1 MELFTQEE
9 ASMAI
14 SLILSALLMGGLGLF
29 LMLSDP
35 EALWWS
41 TEAWRYRD
49 PEANEPSERQY
60 AANRGAGC
68 FMVVLALILVAL
80 PFLPALHSVSDAET
94 TSADSAGHCMPYAYG
109 CDSGDAS
116 PSPRPT
122 ASGETVDPLSSAV
135 ASPVAS
141 GAPVTLFTP
150 VVEGAVQHHQSDSSE
165 QIGVN
170 PVYYPWTASD
180 QPAAFASAA
189 VIDSKVALATLD
201 PAQAT
206 TEGAGGSVLGE
217 RTYIVV
223 QLSEPACAIT
233 SASASLSD
241 DQTRIS
247 ISVYGISD
255 LSRCGQPT
263 EGAYVAIPLSDEL
276 IQAARSYQAP
286 VYHPLA
292 PTTSPSGASEHTPD
306 PVPGNAWSS
315 TSYDGDY
322 MPTIFRSNRRGKFT
336 ETWKDPV
343 TDADI
348 DRNTLVPWVAPGS
361 S

>member
-1 MELFTQEE
+1 M
-9 ASMAI
+9 
-14 SLILSALLMGGLGLF
+14 
-29 LMLSDP
+29 DP
-35 EALWWS
+35 
-41 TEAWRYRD
+41 
-49 PEANEPSERQY
+49 
-60 AANRGAGC
+60 
-68 FMVVLALILVAL
+68 F
-80 PFLPALHSVSDAET
+80 
-94 TSADSAGHCMPYAYG
+94 
-109 CDSGDAS
+109 
-116 PSPRPT
+116 
-122 ASGETVDPLSSAV
+122 SSAA
-135 ASPVAS
+135 ASPVA
-141 GAPVTLFTP
+141 GGEPVTLFTP
-150 VVEGAVQHHQSDSSE
+150 VVEGEVQRDQSDSSK
-165 QIGVN
+165 QIGVK

-223 QLSEPACAIT
+223 QLSQPACAIT
-233 SASASLSD
+233 SASAPLSD

-276 IQAARSYQAP
+276 VQAARNYQAP

-306 PVPGNAWSS
+306 PTPGNAWSS

-348 DRNTLVPWVAPGS
+348 DRNTLVPWVAPS
-361 S
+361 SS

>member
-1 MELFTQEE
+1 
-9 ASMAI
+9 
-14 SLILSALLMGGLGLF
+14 
-29 LMLSDP
+29 MLSDP

-60 AANRGAGC
+60 AANRGVGC

-122 ASGETVDPLSSAV
+122 ASGETVDPFSSAV

-217 RTYIVV
+217 RTHIVV
-223 QLSEPACAIT
+223 HLSQPVCAIT

-241 DQTRIS
+241 DQASIS
-247 ISVYGISD
+247 ISVYGIPD

-276 IQAARSYQAP
+276 VQAAQNSQAP

-292 PTTSPSGASEHTPD
+292 APSPTPGTYGRTPD
-306 PVPGNAWSS
+306 PASGYGGSS
-315 TSYDGDY
+315 GYLRGDY
-322 MPTIFRSNRRGKFT
+322 KPTIFRSNRRGEFT

-343 TDADI
+343 TDAEI
-348 DRNTLVPWVAPGS
+348 DRETLVPWVAPS
-361 S
+361 SS

>member
-1 MELFTQEE
+1 M
-9 ASMAI
+9 
-14 SLILSALLMGGLGLF
+14 LILLAIVMALLGLWQMVNPRGNWR
-29 LMLSDP
+29 
-35 EALWWS
+35 A
-41 TEAWRYRD
+41 TEGWKYRD
-49 PEANEPSERQY
+49 PDANEPSETSYGLRSVGGFFTIVM
-60 AANRGAGC
+60 AA
-68 FMVVLALILVAL
+68 VLAGLGMQAGDLG
-80 PFLPALHSVSDAET
+80 SSKSGS
-94 TSADSAGHCMPYAYG
+94 SADATHSDPCGGYAWYCHSDDSSSA
-109 CDSGDAS
+109 
-116 PSPRPT
+116 PRPT
-122 ASGETVDPLSSAV
+122 ASGQTVDPFSSAA
-135 ASPVAS
+135 ASPVAN

-150 VVEGAVQHHQSDSSE
+150 VVEGEVQHGQSDSSE
-165 QIGVN
+165 RIAVK

-223 QLSEPACAIT
+223 QLIRPVCAIT

-247 ISVYGISD
+247 ISVHGIPD

-263 EGAYVAIPLSDEL
+263 EGAYVAIPLSDEQV
-276 IQAARSYQAP
+276 QAAQNYQAP

-292 PTTSPSGASEHTPD
+292 APSPTPGTYGRTPD
-306 PVPGNAWSS
+306 PASGYGGSS
-315 TSYDGDY
+315 GYLRGDY
-322 MPTIFRSNRRGKFT
+322 KPTIFRSDWRGELT

-343 TDADI
+343 TDAEI
-348 DRNTLVPWVAPGS
+348 DRDTLVPWVAPGS
-361 S
+361 

>member
-1 MELFTQEE
+1 M
-9 ASMAI
+9 
-14 SLILSALLMGGLGLF
+14 LILLAIVMALLGLWQMVNPRGNWRGTGG
-29 LMLSDP
+29 
-35 EALWWS
+35 WK
-41 TEAWRYRD
+41 YRD
-49 PEANEPSERQY
+49 PDANEPSETSYGLRSVGGFFTIVM
-60 AANRGAGC
+60 AA
-68 FMVVLALILVAL
+68 VLAGLGMQAGGLG
-80 PFLPALHSVSDAET
+80 SSKSGS
-94 TSADSAGHCMPYAYG
+94 SADATHSDPCGSYAWY
-109 CDSGDAS
+109 CHSDDSS
-116 PSPRPT
+116 PAPRPT
-122 ASGETVDPLSSAV
+122 ASGQTVDPFSSAA
-135 ASPVAS
+135 ASPVAN

-150 VVEGAVQHHQSDSSE
+150 VVEGEVQHGQSDSSE

-223 QLSEPACAIT
+223 QLSQPACAIT

-247 ISVYGISD
+247 ISVYGLSD

-276 IQAARSYQAP
+276 IQAARGYQAP

-292 PTTSPSGASEHTPD
+292 APSPTPGTYGRTPD

-348 DRNTLVPWVAPGS
+348 DRNTLVPWVAPS
-361 S
+361 SS